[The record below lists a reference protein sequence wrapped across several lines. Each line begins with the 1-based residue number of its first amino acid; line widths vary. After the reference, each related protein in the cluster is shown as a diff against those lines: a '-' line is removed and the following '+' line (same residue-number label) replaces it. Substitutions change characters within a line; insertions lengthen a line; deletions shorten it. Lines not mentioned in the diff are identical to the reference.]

1 MASGFSRKATAA
13 AAQPGRHVRRLI
25 SCPQDAVT
33 YLTVRKGSA
42 GFTLIELLVVM
53 AIIALLA
60 GIAMAGY
67 RHSKI
72 RASEASA
79 LSALRSLNQAQFI
92 YMQSCGNQRY
102 APTLVA
108 LGTPA
113 PGDEHAFI
121 SPDLAVSDP
130 LEKSGYI
137 FQMTGTPATEGEQTC
152 TGLVPFTTYRIT
164 ADPVTPGISGNL
176 FYGTNSD
183 RVIYSD
189 LETFQNNMP
198 ETGPPGH
205 GQELK

>member
-1 MASGFSRKATAA
+1 MRK
-13 AAQPGRHVRRLI
+13 
-25 SCPQDAVT
+25 S
-33 YLTVRKGSA
+33 SA

-53 AIIALLA
+53 AIIALLGA
-60 GIAMAGY
+60 IAMAGY
-67 RHSKI
+67 RQSTI
-72 RASEASA
+72 RAAEAAA
-79 LSALRSLNQAQFI
+79 LSALRALNQAQFI

-130 LEKSGYI
+130 LQKSGYI
-137 FQMTGTPATEGEQTC
+137 FQLSGTAATEGEQTC
-152 TGLVPFTTYRIT
+152 TGLVPLTSYWIT
-164 ADPVTPGISGNL
+164 ADPVTPGISGNQY
-176 FYGTNSD
+176 YGTNSD

-198 ETGPPGH
+198 EKGPPGH